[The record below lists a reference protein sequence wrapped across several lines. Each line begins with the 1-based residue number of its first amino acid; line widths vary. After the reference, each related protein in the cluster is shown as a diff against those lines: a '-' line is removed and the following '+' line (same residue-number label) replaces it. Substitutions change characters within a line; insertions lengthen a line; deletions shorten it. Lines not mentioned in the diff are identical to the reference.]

1 MERKWRHI
9 TKKEAIAMQRFI
21 RHFAL
26 SLILAVF
33 LIGCATV
40 HSPVS
45 GFLFTN
51 VDAPVAATSNPSYT
65 KVGSATC
72 FSFLGIIA
80 AGSCSIETATTKGKI
95 LKIHHVDAES
105 FSLLGIFATYK
116 VKVYGE

>member
-1 MERKWRHI
+1 MQKLIRHI
-9 TKKEAIAMQRFI
+9 
-21 RHFAL
+21 AL
-26 SLILAVF
+26 SLILVVF
-33 LIGCATV
+33 LIGCASV

-51 VDAPVAATSNPSYT
+51 VDAPVAATSNPSYS
-65 KVGSATC
+65 KVGSASC

-80 AGSCSIETATTKGKI
+80 AGSCSIETAITNGKI
-95 LKIHHVDAES
+95 IKIHHIDAES

>member
-1 MERKWRHI
+1 
-9 TKKEAIAMQRFI
+9 MQRFI
-21 RHFAL
+21 RHSAL
-26 SLILAVF
+26 SLILVVF
-33 LIGCATV
+33 LMGCATV

-65 KVGSATC
+65 KVGTATC
-72 FSFLGIIA
+72 FSFLGLIA
-80 AGSCSIETATTKGKI
+80 AGSCSIETAATKGKI